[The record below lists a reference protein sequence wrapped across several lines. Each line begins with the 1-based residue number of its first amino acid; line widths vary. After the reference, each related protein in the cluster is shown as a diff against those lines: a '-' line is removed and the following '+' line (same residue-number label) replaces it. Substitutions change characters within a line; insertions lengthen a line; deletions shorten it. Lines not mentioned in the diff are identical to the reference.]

1 MSSSIKKSKISVGD
15 LVTLDP
21 ASVLYTTHV
30 DHTERVG
37 LVTGVDNRYYRQQG
51 SEAIYAP
58 WDGEADGLATHLAEA
73 DKIDRVT
80 VLWSPNSTTTHEPA
94 DCLIK
99 IAKVKK
105 NEESP

>member
-1 MSSSIKKSKISVGD
+1 MSSSIKKSKINVGD

-21 ASVLYTTHV
+21 ESVLYTTHV
-30 DHTERVG
+30 EYTERVG
-37 LVTGVDNRYYRQQG
+37 LVTSVTNRYYRPQG

-58 WDGEADGLATHLAEA
+58 WDDEGAGLSSRLTEG
-73 DKIDRVT
+73 DKVDRVS
-80 VLWSPNSTTTHEPA
+80 VLWSPNNTTTHEPA